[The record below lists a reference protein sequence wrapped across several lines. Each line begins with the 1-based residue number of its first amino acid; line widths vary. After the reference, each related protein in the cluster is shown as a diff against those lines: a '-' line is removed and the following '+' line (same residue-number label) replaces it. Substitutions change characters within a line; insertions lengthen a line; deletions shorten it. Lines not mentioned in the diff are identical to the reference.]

1 MAGQKAFL
9 CGGRCTHF
17 TPAQFWQDF
26 TLTPQRFAANYTPCV
41 KKSGASSCSRVA
53 KPALAKI

>member
-41 KKSGASSCSRVA
+41 KNR
-53 KPALAKI
+53 KPQAAAEWLNQR